1 MKRTAFCLLALV
13 GLALVAGACQ
23 GGFPTIGL
31 GNRLVVT
38 LTQGNPGT
46 PDQQLP
52 ISVVTPTPFTVSIE
66 ADLPDGTIDSSFNG
80 YVNILVQPGTV
91 SDLDVRNVQLQNGS
105 IAGVVVPVL
114 AAFGETHIWAD
125 DLGYEPA
132 APNSIP
138 PPQCS
143 DGIDN
148 NHNGLIDYPA
158 DPGCYAPVDNTED
171 LGTYA
176 SGASDTIY
184 FQLPRIQL
192 VRGYDPVNN
201 GNGNA
206 TSFPNTQVSIDTGW
220 RGGTTYAFSTVVI
233 GLGSAG
239 FYAQDLQTDEQPA
252 PGYGGIYAYNFS
264 TPVDMRVC
272 DRLQVFSG
280 TSADFY
286 GYTELNYPTWQ
297 LEYWDPT
304 VRPCLVPEA
313 TVLGVLDLNNDDR
326 LWQLESTLARIETAG
341 TVTVQIAAHFGAG
354 DVPYTGTGSSAIYTP
369 TNIAS
374 NCDYDH
380 NGKINF
386 DDGQDTPSEANCAA
400 VCVGSGDVAPT
411 DYQCSEYS
419 AFASESDFIFIVSD
433 KQNTCTGQSDCANG
447 YVCTPFGM
455 VSNCF
460 AESRIQADG
469 SAADLF
475 DPVANRGQ
483 TVTSFTGIVSYFS
496 GGSEFTLN
504 ARCDDD
510 IAVIPPPGQPCPS
523 GQTCQPLTSNVA
535 CVQARTQSAI
545 NANSP

>member
-1 MKRTAFCLLALV
+1 MKRAALCIVLLV
-13 GLALVAGACQ
+13 TLALVAQGCQ
-23 GGFPTIGL
+23 GGFATIGQ
-31 GNRLVVT
+31 GKRLAVMITEGSV
-38 LTQGNPGT
+38 GT
-46 PDQQLP
+46 PDDKLP
-52 ISVVTPTPFTVSIE
+52 ISVVQPTSFTVTIE
-66 ADLPDGTIDSSFNG
+66 AQLPDGTVDTSFNG
-80 YVNILVQPGTV
+80 FVNVLVQPGTV
-91 SDLDVRNVQLQNGS
+91 SNLDLRNVQLMNGS
-105 IAGVVVPVL
+105 VSGLVIPVV
-114 AAFGETHIWAD
+114 ASFGETHIWAD
-125 DLGYEPA
+125 DLGYEPT
-132 APNSIP
+132 APNSNP

-148 NHNGLIDYPA
+148 NDNGLIDYPA

-220 RGGTTYAFSTVVI
+220 RGGTTYDFSTVVV

-252 PGYGGIYAYNFS
+252 VGYAGVYAYNFS

-280 TSADFY
+280 TAADFY

-313 TVLGVLDLNNDDR
+313 TGLAVGDLNNNNR

-341 TVTVQIAAHFGAG
+341 TVTVQVASHFGAL
-354 DVPYTGTGSSAIYTP
+354 DVPYTGTGTSAVYTP
-369 TNIAS
+369 SDTAS

-386 DDGQDTPSEANCAA
+386 EDSGSTPSEAECAA
-400 VCVGSGDVAPT
+400 VCVGSSALAPT

-419 AFASESDFIFIVSD
+419 SFASESDFIFIVADSSSGL
-433 KQNTCTGQSDCANG
+433 TA
-447 YVCTPFGM
+447 
-455 VSNCF
+455 
-460 AESRIQADG
+460 RIQADA
-469 SAADLF
+469 SASDLF

-483 TVTSFTGIVSYFS
+483 TVRAFTGIISYFS
-496 GGSEFTLN
+496 GGSQFTLN

-510 IAVIPPPGQPCPS
+510 VRCSASSTLCAPDLVGD
-523 GQTCQPLTSNVA
+523 PLTSNQA
-535 CVQARTQSAI
+535 CVHPRTQSAI